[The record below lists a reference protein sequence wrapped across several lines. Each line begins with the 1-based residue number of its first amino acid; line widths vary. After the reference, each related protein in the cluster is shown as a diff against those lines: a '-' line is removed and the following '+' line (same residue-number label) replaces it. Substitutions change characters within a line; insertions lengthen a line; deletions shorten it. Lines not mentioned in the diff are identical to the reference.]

1 MGRSKQSFQKT
12 EKEKAKFIKRKNK
25 EEKKEQ
31 RKSSSV
37 KGKGLDSMM
46 AYVDHHGN
54 ITDTPPDP
62 KLKVELKLEDIQLG
76 AKVEEAA
83 DPHSKLR
90 KGRVILYKDDKGYG
104 FIKDSITKEQIFF
117 HLSSMVTEARQGDMV
132 EYELGKGPKG
142 FVALGVTKTL

>member
-1 MGRSKQSFQKT
+1 
-12 EKEKAKFIKRKNK
+12 
-25 EEKKEQ
+25 
-31 RKSSSV
+31 
-37 KGKGLDSMM
+37 MM

-142 FVALGVTKTL
+142 IVALGVTKTL